1 MVRSVVIITCF
12 LALIIP
18 LISYAEKFEKSF
30 PEPKGAINDFADV
43 IPEEYER
50 RMEKLS
56 SEVLDQTGTSIV
68 VATFKSIGNEDINDF
83 ANRLYEAWGVGKRG
97 EDRGVL
103 IVLALE
109 ERKIRIET
117 GYGVEAI
124 LPDGLVGEILDTYA
138 VPYLKKGEYGRGLY
152 STMLAVASVIAKEKG
167 VTLSEKRKMTKF
179 RAPFPLLLLILIILI
194 FFSLPFSSG
203 RIRKRR
209 SYPLIFIG
217 GPLGHGGSFG
227 PFGGGFGGFGGGL
240 SGGGGATRSF

>member
-1 MVRSVVIITCF
+1 MVRPVVIITCF

-18 LISYAEKFEKSF
+18 LISYAGKFEKSF

-43 IPEEYER
+43 IPEDYER

-97 EDRGVL
+97 EDKGVL

-124 LPDGLVGEILDTYA
+124 LPDGLLGEILDTYA
-138 VPYLKKGEYGRGLY
+138 VPYLKGGEYGKGLY
-152 STMLAVASVIAKEKG
+152 LTMLAVASVIAKEKG
-167 VTLSEKRKMTKF
+167 VNLLESKKVKKL
-179 RAPFPLLLLILIILI
+179 RAPFPLLVLFLIILI
-194 FFSLPFSSG
+194 FFFFPFSSR
-203 RIRKRR
+203 RIRRKG
-209 SYPLIFIG
+209 SFPVIFMG

-240 SGGGGATRSF
+240 SGGGGATRGF